1 MGTAKSVRERS
12 RIVTFNKLHHGNP
25 NGDSYD
31 LEVGDNNIKIECY
44 LIGSILG
51 GTGTDCSHTIGSK
64 NIPAFLSSNGWKSQ
78 EDLINQVATY
88 SAQGWKKLHISI
100 ADHQTESFIW
110 EETDWSDLN
119 N

>member
-1 MGTAKSVRERS
+1 
-12 RIVTFNKLHHGNP
+12 VTIKKLHHGNP

-31 LEVGDNNIKIECY
+31 LEVDADKMTIECY

-51 GTGTDCSHTIGSK
+51 GTGTDCSHAIGSK

-78 EDLINQVATY
+78 EDLVNHVAKCD
-88 SAQGWKKLHISI
+88 AQGWKKLHISI

-110 EETDWSDLN
+110 EETDWNDVKK
-119 N
+119 